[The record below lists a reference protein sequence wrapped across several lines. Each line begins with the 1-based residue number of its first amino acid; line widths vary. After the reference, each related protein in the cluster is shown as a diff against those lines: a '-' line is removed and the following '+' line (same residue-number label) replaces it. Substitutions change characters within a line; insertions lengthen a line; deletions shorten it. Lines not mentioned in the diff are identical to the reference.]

1 MNKKIIISSIV
12 LTIIVVIVLIFI
24 TFQKTSIEEIKDS
37 VVMIE
42 TYDESGASISTGS
55 GFCAYKENYI
65 VTNFHVIKGAKT
77 IKVIDDNKNEY
88 EIKKIEILKEAD
100 DLAILS
106 GNFSFTPIKID
117 NSNLK
122 AGDEVVAIGSPKG
135 ELNTVSTGI
144 ISNADDEYEIRIT
157 APISPGSS
165 GGVLLNNK
173 HRVIGITYASY
184 NSIEAQNINYA
195 INVNYLEK
203 MYDKLTK
210 NETFDLPN
218 KLYSINNIESF
229 VQIAPSKI
237 YYSVDNLEKF
247 YNSTSAKKIFE
258 NSLKEQDLKWYDI
271 YSGFS
276 QEEQYECFSIIE
288 SFQDKYQKDFLESKI
303 KIQEISELIKHY
315 TIEEIAYN
323 VAIKEYQYAIVLEK
337 ASKLSSIKELSSM
350 INSLPIKDG
359 QKVLLKYCFIYKD
372 IDAFSD
378 KENTDLINYLFDEK
392 YSSNSSNIAAAVLEK
407 MGYNVEFKNHTYVTY
422 WD

>member
-42 TYDESGASISTGS
+42 TYDEYGASISTGS
-55 GFCAYKENYI
+55 GFCAYNENYI

-106 GNFSFTPIKID
+106 GNFAFTPIKID
-117 NSNLK
+117 NSDLK
-122 AGDEVVAIGSPKG
+122 VGDEVIAIGSPKG

-203 MYDKLTK
+203 MYDKLIK

-218 KLYSINNIESF
+218 KLYSINNIDSF

-271 YSGFS
+271 YRSFS

-288 SFQDKYQKDFLESKI
+288 SFQDKYQKGFLESKI
-303 KIQEISELIKHY
+303 KIQKNSELIKHY

-350 INSLPIKDG
+350 INSLPIKNG

-378 KENTDLINYLFDEK
+378 KENTDLINYLFNEK
-392 YSSNSSNIAAAVLEK
+392 YSSNSSDIAAAVLEK
-407 MGYNVEFKNHTYVTY
+407 MGYNVELKNHTYVTS

>member
-55 GFCAYKENYI
+55 GFCAYNENYI

-106 GNFSFTPIKID
+106 GNFAFTPIKID

-122 AGDEVVAIGSPKG
+122 AGDEVIAIGSPNG

-271 YSGFS
+271 YRSFS

-337 ASKLSSIKELSSM
+337 ASKLSSIKELASM
-350 INSLPIKDG
+350 INSLPIKNG

-378 KENTDLINYLFDEK
+378 KENIDLINYLFNEK
-392 YSSNSSNIAAAVLEK
+392 YSSNSSDIAAAVLEK
-407 MGYNVEFKNHTYVTY
+407 MGYNVELKNHTYVTS

>member
-42 TYDESGASISTGS
+42 TYDEYGSSISTGS
-55 GFCAYKENYI
+55 GFCAYNENYI

-106 GNFSFTPIKID
+106 GNFAFTPIKID
-117 NSNLK
+117 NSDLK
-122 AGDEVVAIGSPKG
+122 VGDEVIAIGSPKG

-203 MYDKLTK
+203 MYDKLIK

-218 KLYSINNIESF
+218 KLYSINNIDSF

-271 YSGFS
+271 YRSFS

-288 SFQDKYQKDFLESKI
+288 SFQDKYQKGFLESKI
-303 KIQEISELIKHY
+303 KIQKISELIKHY

-350 INSLPIKDG
+350 INSLPIKNG

-378 KENTDLINYLFDEK
+378 KENTDLINYLFNEK
-392 YSSNSSNIAAAVLEK
+392 YSSNSSDIAAAVLEK
-407 MGYNVEFKNHTYVTY
+407 MGYNVELKNHTYVTS

>member
-24 TFQKTSIEEIKDS
+24 TFQETSIEEIKDS

-247 YNSTSAKKIFE
+247 YNSTSAKEIFE